1 VLYLT
6 HFFIF
11 YFFEIL
17 VLYVSTFAMRRVARA
32 HENFSCLPLHHQQ
45 LLNDFLPNLD
55 RLKAAIDTNHQFI
68 DRLMKSAQGM
78 FVNSSVADALPRP
91 VDDSDRSGPT
101 GCVPSSFDMEKVKTT
116 IKQFFRDWSAEGAAE
131 RHQCYE
137 PILSELK
144 NLLPLATAD
153 ESAWLWAWKAGISNC
168 KAWISMSGQ

>member
-1 VLYLT
+1 
-6 HFFIF
+6 
-11 YFFEIL
+11 
-17 VLYVSTFAMRRVARA
+17 MRRVARA

-116 IKQFFRDWSAEGAAE
+116 IKQFFRDWSAEVTAAFVVSL
-131 RHQCYE
+131 
-137 PILSELK
+137 LSLM
-144 NLLPLATAD
+144 PFHVHATVL
-153 ESAWLWAWKAGISNC
+153 STG
-168 KAWISMSGQ
+168 GQDWVD

>member
-1 VLYLT
+1 MMAASASDSKGDCNLESEAEKE
-6 HFFIF
+6 HFQRVCTAFS
-11 YFFEIL
+11 Y
-17 VLYVSTFAMRRVARA
+17 YRTFAMRRVARA

-153 ESAWLWAWKAGISNC
+153 ERYAHCWL
-168 KAWISMSGQ
+168 